1 MELCVEISAE
11 VVVGQSS
18 LGMQG
23 FLHILVCELD
33 GLTVGTT
40 VMMTS
45 LIAGTWVDNS
55 HRTYSPMEQVE
66 HRRRV

>member
-11 VVVGQSS
+11 VVVAQWS

-23 FLHILVCELD
+23 LHILVCELD
-33 GLTVGTT
+33 GLTVGTM

-45 LIAGTWVDNS
+45 LIAGTWVGNS
-55 HRTYSPMEQVE
+55 HRVYSPMEQVE
-66 HRRRV
+66 HQIGV